1 MWRCINISMRCA
13 DDDVDVVKQDHQTMK
28 LVVIQY
34 STVMK
39 LCGKFHEEQVR
50 G

>member
-1 MWRCINISMRCA
+1 MVMSQYIDHCA
-13 DDDVDVVKQDHQTMK
+13 DDDVDVVKQNHATMK
-28 LVVIQY
+28 LAVIQY

-39 LCGKFHEEQVR
+39 LYGKFHEEQIR

>member
-1 MWRCINISMRCA
+1 MHYA
-13 DDDVDVVKQDHQTMK
+13 DDDVDVVKQNHPTMK
-28 LVVIQY
+28 LAVIQY

-39 LCGKFHEEQVR
+39 LCGKFHEDQIR